1 MIPHQVNLRLDD
13 WYLLLALSMVDYDSP
28 SGQPTSVL
36 DDWYLLLAL
45 SMVDYDSPSGQP
57 KTR

>member
-28 SGQPTSVL
+28 SGQPKTCLKYGRLWVNLRL
-36 DDWYLLLAL
+36 DD
-45 SMVDYDSPSGQP
+45 DSPSGQALP
-57 KTR
+57 